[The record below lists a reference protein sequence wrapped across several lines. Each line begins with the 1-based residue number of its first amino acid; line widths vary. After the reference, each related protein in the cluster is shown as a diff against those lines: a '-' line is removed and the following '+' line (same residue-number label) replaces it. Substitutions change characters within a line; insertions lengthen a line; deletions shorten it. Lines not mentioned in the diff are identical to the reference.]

1 MKNELRNVF
10 VVFVLIAVV
19 SSGVTQVYANEQS
32 YLAQV
37 QTQLNYELVI
47 SDTRFVQI
55 KKSQEEAEQLQRVNL
70 ERAAKVAQQQVQAEA
85 EASRLA
91 AEKKALAAAQTD
103 AERKMVVASAEATR
117 VAAAKTAQAQ
127 AMMAEQKAAQA
138 QAEQL
143 AQMQAKQRAT
153 ELLAA
158 QKSSRQS
165 RAS

>member
-19 SSGVTQVYANEQS
+19 SFGVTQVYANEQS